1 MGYYICPRCASN
13 QTYMGNVLVNP
24 NIFERFFGEKSSRVL
39 KCKGCGEIL
48 TNSNYCMDADEIDE
62 SNAQN
67 EKNSVL
73 REKQS
78 KTMLKF
84 WLFFGILVF
93 AWLVKNLVK

>member
-1 MGYYICPRCASN
+1 
-13 QTYMGNVLVNP
+13 
-24 NIFERFFGEKSSRVL
+24 
-39 KCKGCGEIL
+39 
-48 TNSNYCMDADEIDE
+48 MDADEIDE